1 MSGRKDYLRTIIPSL
16 VRKTRDNQ
24 RFGNIQSRLERGRAY
39 IDRLE
44 HNFDKKFVFRPPVKV
59 E

>member
-1 MSGRKDYLRTIIPSL
+1 MIEKEDEKLVQVMKQQMSGRKDYLRTIIPSL

-39 IDRLE
+39 IDRL
-44 HNFDKKFVFRPPVKV
+44 
-59 E
+59 